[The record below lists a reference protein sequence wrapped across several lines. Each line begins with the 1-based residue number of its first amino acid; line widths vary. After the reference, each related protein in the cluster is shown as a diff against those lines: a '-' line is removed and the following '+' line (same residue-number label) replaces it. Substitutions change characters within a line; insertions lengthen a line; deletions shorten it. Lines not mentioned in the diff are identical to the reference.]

1 MIAGILYAVVGFIEL
16 LVGLRFL
23 FLLFGA
29 NPATA
34 FVSWIYTWSEPFVAP
49 FYGIFG
55 QNVAINAPGIPVQSI
70 LDWASLVAFIV
81 YGLIAAI
88 IAGIA
93 RTRRV

>member
-1 MIAGILYAVVGFIEL
+1 MIAGIVYAIVGFIEL

-29 NPATA
+29 NPSTD

-55 QNVAINAPGIPVQSI
+55 QNVAISAPGIPVQAVI
-70 LDWASLVAFIV
+70 DWASLVALIV
-81 YGLIAAI
+81 YGLIAGI
-88 IAGIA
+88 VAGIA
-93 RTRRV
+93 RTRRA